1 MQPISLSRTGTGF
14 ITRPCNDPGK
24 HFCAVFVIQRN
35 VKHIPNGTAVKRWL
49 RLVEQRAVFLL
60 INGLMRLKSPIAED
74 YVLSLREVSINRQA
88 Q

>member
-35 VKHIPNGTAVKRWL
+35 VKHIPNGTTAVKRWL
-49 RLVEQRAVFLL
+49 NLEIGRAESGVFAYKWSNAPE
-60 INGLMRLKSPIAED
+60 ITYS
-74 YVLSLREVSINRQA
+74 
-88 Q
+88 